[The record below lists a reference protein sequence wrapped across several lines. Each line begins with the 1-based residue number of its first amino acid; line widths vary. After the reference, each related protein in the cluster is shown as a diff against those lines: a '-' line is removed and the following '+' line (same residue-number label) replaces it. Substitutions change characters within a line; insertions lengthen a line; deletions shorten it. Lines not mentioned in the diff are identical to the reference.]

1 MHTVEKQRST
11 TFCTTACLSRFSP
24 QLIAGPI
31 VHHKEMLP
39 QFAEKSLYKIKADN
53 LAVGVT
59 IFSIGLFKKVI
70 LADGIAVYAT
80 PMFDAAEWYDS
91 LTFFEAWCGALAY
104 SLQLYFDFSGY
115 SDMAIGI
122 ARMFGVKLP
131 INFYSPYKAHN
142 IIEFWRRWHITLSR
156 FLRDYLYFPIGGNRR
171 GVSRR
176 YVNVMITMLLGGLW
190 HGAGW
195 TFVVWGGL
203 HGGYIIIND
212 GWLAIRKRFLGDKA
226 GDNTLVG
233 RATGRIMTFTVVVIA
248 WVVFRAESLDGAMNM
263 YAAMFGLNGIS
274 LPWELVGT
282 LGALESWLLG
292 LGVTFDGAFY
302 NTFVEETTSGGV
314 FIASL
319 LLLVWFFPNT
329 LECMTNQR
337 PALGLDRFG
346 IEPTTVRLT
355 RWRPRTGW
363 AIGVATLAL
372 FSILSL
378 TNVSEFL
385 YFQF

>member
-1 MHTVEKQRST
+1 MLFNSHIFIFFFLPITLLVFHQIGRRGKHRLAISWLVAAS
-11 TFCTTACLSRFSP
+11 FFFYGWWNPPYLGLILISILFNYVLGVSLSRIPRKTLLIVGISGNLALLGYFKYANFFTDTLNALTDANIALQQIVLPIAISFFTFQQITYLVDAYRGETQEYNFLHYCLFVTFFP

-59 IFSIGLFKKVI
+59 IFIIGLFKKVI

-104 SLQLYFDFSGY
+104 SLQLYCDFSGY

-131 INFYSPYKAHN
+131 INFYCPYKAHN
-142 IIEFWRRWHITLSR
+142 IIEFWRRRHITLSR

-195 TFVVWGGL
+195 TFVVWG
-203 HGGYIIIND
+203 
-212 GWLAIRKRFLGDKA
+212 
-226 GDNTLVG
+226 V
-233 RATGRIMTFTVVVIA
+233 FTA
-248 WVVFRAESLDGAMNM
+248 
-263 YAAMFGLNGIS
+263 
-274 LPWELVGT
+274 
-282 LGALESWLLG
+282 
-292 LGVTFDGAFY
+292 VT
-302 NTFVEETTSGGV
+302 
-314 FIASL
+314 
-319 LLLVWFFPNT
+319 
-329 LECMTNQR
+329 
-337 PALGLDRFG
+337 
-346 IEPTTVRLT
+346 
-355 RWRPRTGW
+355 
-363 AIGVATLAL
+363 
-372 FSILSL
+372 
-378 TNVSEFL
+378 
-385 YFQF
+385 